1 MKLFLSG
8 TQEKEKNMAKA
19 YKPEIYIRYDGENYY
34 VGQSKNADSRGAHG
48 TGKLI
53 ASFPTSADTHERR
66 VTETEIIQ
74 FCNAA
79 GLPLSNIQQLKQPLM
94 GIELDEEYG

>member
-1 MKLFLSG
+1 V
-8 TQEKEKNMAKA
+8 TQEKEKNLAKA

-34 VGQSKNADSRGAHG
+34 VGQSKNANFRGAHG

-53 ASFPTSADTHERR
+53 ASFPASADTHERHL
-66 VTETEIIQ
+66 TETEMIQ
-74 FCNAA
+74 FCKAV
-79 GLPLSNIQQLKQPLM
+79 GLPLSNILQLKQPFV

>member
-1 MKLFLSG
+1 MV
-8 TQEKEKNMAKA
+8 KA

-34 VGQSKNADSRGAHG
+34 VGQSKNSDSRGSHG

-53 ASFPTSADTHERR
+53 ASFPASTATYERR
-66 VTETEIIQ
+66 ITETEMIQ
-74 FCNAA
+74 FCKAA
-79 GLPLSNIQQLKQPLM
+79 GVPLSNIQQLKQPLM

>member
-8 TQEKEKNMAKA
+8 NTGEEKNMAKA
-19 YKPEIYIRYDGENYY
+19 YKPEIYIRHDGENYY
-34 VGQSKNADSRGAHG
+34 VGQSKNADTRGAHG

-53 ASFPTSADTHERR
+53 ASFPASTDTHERR
-66 VTETEIIQ
+66 VTETEMIQ
-74 FCNAA
+74 FCKAA
-79 GLPLSNIQQLKQPLM
+79 GVPLSNIQQLEQPVM

>member
-1 MKLFLSG
+1 
-8 TQEKEKNMAKA
+8 MAKA

-34 VGQSKNADSRGAHG
+34 IGQSKNANIRSAHG

-53 ASFPTSADTHERR
+53 ASFPASAETHERR
-66 VTETEIIQ
+66 MTETEMIQ
-74 FCNAA
+74 FYMAT
-79 GLPLSNIQQLKQPLM
+79 GVPLSNILQLKQPLV